1 MSIKI
6 LLVEDEEALQ
16 KVIKLNLELES
27 YDVQIVGDGMSAIK
41 LVEGNKFDLI
51 ILDVMLPGI
60 DGFSVCQ
67 NIRLTDQ
74 KTPVLF
80 LTAKDGSQD
89 KVKGLKIGGDDYIV
103 KPFNLEE
110 FLLRVEK
117 LIARSSIDRVDLK
130 RFLFD
135 GNEINFGSYK
145 CINFRGD
152 ERKLSEKEVKLL
164 RFLIAKEGLAV
175 SRAEILDNVWGYDV
189 YPTTRTIDNFILG
202 FRKFFEVDPQNPQ
215 IFQSVRGVGYTFVRT
230 R

>member
-1 MSIKI
+1 MNLKI

-27 YDVQIVGDGMSAIK
+27 YDVQIVGDGISA
-41 LVEGNKFDLI
+41 LELLETNRFDLI
-51 ILDVMLPGI
+51 ILDVMLPNI

-67 NIRLTDQ
+67 KIRLTDQ

-80 LTAKDGSQD
+80 LTAKDRSQD
-89 KVKGLKIGGDDYIV
+89 RVRGLKIGGDDYIV

-117 LIARSSIDRVDLK
+117 LIARSSVDQVEVN
-130 RFLFD
+130 RFEFA
-135 GNEINFGSYK
+135 GNEINFGSYN
-145 CINFRGD
+145 CVNFRGD
-152 ERKLSEKEVKLL
+152 QRKLSDKEAKLL

-175 SRAEILDNVWGYDV
+175 SRSEILDNVWGYDV

-202 FRKFFEVDPQNPQ
+202 FRKFFEEDPHNPQ
-215 IFQSVRGVGYTFVRT
+215 IFHSVRGIGYSFSMSN
-230 R
+230 